1 MNQKMENEDN
11 GGVKI
16 DDRQL
21 DAFWA
26 KLPEPFNFYR
36 LVFKRDHLHFGYWP
50 ENLPGLSLEEAQE
63 KMFILL
69 LSYFPE
75 PPARVLDVGCG
86 LGFSAALLAEK
97 GYQVTAIAPSEELIS
112 YAKTQYGSEKAD
124 YQNAEFLDES
134 GQGFAADLYDII
146 FFQESLQYLHPI
158 ENVFHQARRLLRPK
172 GRIIFGDE
180 VCLDR
185 SIQSHT
191 AVHHRSDIVTALSE
205 NGFRISSQKT
215 VRENV
220 LQTCNEVINRF
231 TSHFDHV
238 VQQIHAPDTAGRL
251 QFYLNGWKSQLQW
264 YTRSQMGYEIFSVQK
279 DEVFVRAYRQGD
291 EQAILPLF
299 CQVFHNPRTTAHWN
313 WKYRDNPYGNYRI
326 AAAFSENGSLAAHF
340 SGYPVPFYF
349 GNMEDNVFIAY
360 QGGDT
365 MTNPEFRSSGLGK
378 TSVLGRTAAY
388 FYNKFCDGVI
398 PFFYGFNTGNIRKF
412 GERFLRFKYIQP
424 VPYHVMDIG
433 QDMPA
438 SVGRLSRVIKGLTVE
453 RVFTAGLEYDR
464 LFDKVCNAYEVLVKR
479 DCTYIKWRYLD
490 CPDNLHHIFAV
501 RRWGK
506 LTGWGVFSIRGNTL
520 IWGDAFCDPRY
531 AQDMKFLL
539 HQVVEKMG
547 VPVTQI
553 AGWFSP
559 TPEWWN
565 AELKKMGFTV
575 QKEPNSLSP
584 CVILFDTNYSPDLFE
599 KKFYYTMGDSD
610 LF

>member
-1 MNQKMENEDN
+1 MSQKMEN
-11 GGVKI
+11 

-21 DAFWA
+21 DALWA
-26 KLPEPFNFYR
+26 KLPEPFHFYR
-36 LVFKRDHLHFGYWP
+36 LVFKGDHLHFGYWP
-50 ENLPGLSLEEAQE
+50 ENFPGLSLEEAQE
-63 KMFILL
+63 KMFLLL
-69 LSYFPE
+69 LSCFPE

-97 GYQVTAIAPSEELIS
+97 GYRVTAIAPSDELIG
-112 YAKTQYGSEKAD
+112 YAKTRYGSEKVD
-124 YQNAEFLDES
+124 YQNAGFLDES
-134 GQGFAADLYDII
+134 PAFAVDLYDII
-146 FFQESLQYLHPI
+146 LFQESLQYLHPI
-158 ENVFHQARRLLRPK
+158 EAVFHQARRLLRPK
-172 GRIIFGDE
+172 GKIIFGDE

-191 AVHHRSDIVTALSE
+191 AVHHRSDIISALSE

-220 LQTCNEVINRF
+220 LPTCNEVILRF

-238 VQQIHAPDTAGRL
+238 VRQVQAPDTADRL

-264 YTRSQMGYEIFSVQK
+264 YSRSQMGYEIFSVQK
-279 DEVFVRAYRQGD
+279 DDVFVRAYRQGD
-291 EQAILPLF
+291 EQTILPLF
-299 CQVFHNPRTTAHWN
+299 HQVFHNPRTTAHWN
-313 WKYRDNPYGNYRI
+313 WKFRDNPYGDYRI
-326 AAAFSENGSLAAHF
+326 AVAFSENGSLAAHF

-349 GNMEDNVFIAY
+349 GNMENKVVTAY

-388 FYNKFCDGVI
+388 FYSKFCEGVV

-412 GERFLRFKYIQP
+412 GERFLRFQYIQP

-433 QDMPA
+433 QGIPA
-438 SVGRLSRVIKGLTVE
+438 PVGRLSRVTKGLTVE
-453 RVFTAGLEYDR
+453 RVLAAGPEYSHF
-464 LFDKVCNAYEVLVKR
+464 FDNVCRAYDVLVKR
-479 DCTYIKWRYLD
+479 DATYIKWRYLD
-490 CPDNLHHIFAV
+490 CPDNLHQVFAV

-506 LTGWGVFSIRGNTL
+506 LTGWGVFSIRDDSL
-520 IWGDAFCDPRY
+520 IWGDAFCDPQY
-531 AQDMKFLL
+531 ARDMHFLL
-539 HQVVEKMG
+539 HQVVEKMSI
-547 VPVTQI
+547 PLTRI

-559 TPEWWN
+559 NPDWWH
-565 AELKKMGFTV
+565 AELKKMGFSV
-575 QKEPNSLSP
+575 QKEPNGLSP
-584 CVILFDTNYSPDLFE
+584 CVILFDDANFSPDLFE